1 MAHQGKAVVLE
12 KDSVANDLVV
22 VVAPVE
28 GGQNAGRTE
37 CRLVV
42 VVQVVVVQV
51 AAGAVVAEATSV
63 ST

>member
-12 KDSVANDLVV
+12 EDSVA

-42 VVQVVVVQV
+42 VGQVAVVQL